1 MNTSGPLKYTVT
13 ERGDGSGS
21 GSRILS
27 LMFAAP
33 VDQEDDSEVDGA
45 NAQIRRDLNLP
56 TDTDQIDWRD
66 DQECWI
72 HPVR

>member
-1 MNTSGPLKYTVT
+1 MNTSGPLRYTVT
-13 ERGDGSGS
+13 KRED

-27 LMFAAP
+27 LMFTVP

-56 TDTDQIDWRD
+56 TDTD
-66 DQECWI
+66 
-72 HPVR
+72 